1 METPQ
6 KVLFHDQRVAKQ
18 RGDGTSI
25 PQIQLG
31 TSQLEREEKGEMVR
45 ESIIVVLNSYIA
57 ILAPPKYKQCST
69 IVKVYLNILP
79 SEL

>member
-31 TSQLEREEKGEMVR
+31 TSQLGREGKGEMIIKGGEVQQGMVFRKFRKKGLEKNKR
-45 ESIIVVLNSYIA
+45 EKVEIESYF
-57 ILAPPKYKQCST
+57 
-69 IVKVYLNILP
+69 
-79 SEL
+79 